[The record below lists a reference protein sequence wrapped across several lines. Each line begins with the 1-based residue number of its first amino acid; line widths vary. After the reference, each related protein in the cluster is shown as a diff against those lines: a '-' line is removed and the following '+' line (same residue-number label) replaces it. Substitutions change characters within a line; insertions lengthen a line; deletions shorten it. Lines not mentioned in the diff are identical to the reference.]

1 MISSKQRNKINPV
14 RRLNPKQKKQFYIFN
29 KNLCE
34 PSICWHS
41 FYRNLDFKI
50 FMNTIIDFMK
60 RNYKIILAVVLL
72 SATLFAFRNTSFTES
87 TTSEK
92 DKMLL
97 ELLTFV
103 IEKGHYSPATIDDTF
118 SKGVYKDYIQAL
130 DPSKRFFLQS
140 DIDEFSKY
148 ETQLDDQLLNKDLT
162 FFNLTYD
169 RLIKRMEEGK
179 SLYKDIL
186 STPFDYTVDETFNT
200 DYEKAPYAKNA
211 AELKEKWRKQL
222 KLSTLSSLTDRLK
235 IQENKEKGIVDKDP
249 KSSSDVLKPG
259 EFVDN
264 INNTEKEKSDKST
277 DGKPKTLAE
286 LEKITRESSLK
297 SLDEYFGF
305 MKELTR
311 DDWFSIYINSITAR
325 FDPHTNY
332 FPPEEKERFDVSI
345 SGKFEGI
352 GARLQK
358 KNDFTE
364 ITELISGGPAWRGK
378 QLEAGDV
385 IMKVAQGNGEPLDI
399 VGMRLD
405 DVVKKIKGP
414 KGSEVRLTVKKVD
427 GSIKTI
433 SIIRDI
439 VEIEETYAK
448 SSVVERNGMRY
459 GVIYLPKFYIDFENA
474 DGRDAGKDIA
484 AEVEA
489 LKKVGVNGIV
499 LDVRDDGGGS
509 LSTVVDIAGLFI
521 EQGPIV
527 QIKSADRKKEV
538 LYDRDKKIEWDGP
551 LVIMVNSFS
560 ASASEI
566 LAAAI
571 QDYKRGIIV
580 GSKQTYGKG
589 TVQNVIDLNKFVRS
603 SSTGDLGALK
613 TTTQKFYRINGGSTQ
628 LEGVSSDIV
637 MPDKYAY
644 LKMGERDVEAAM
656 PWDKIDPAPYSVW
669 KNNANFDKA
678 IAESKKRI
686 AQNPQFKLIEE
697 NAKWIDERSKEN
709 VYSLKMDDFKKH
721 QAAIEETNKKFK
733 AISDYDYHLKFT
745 SLPQEAEAMKK
756 DASLKEKR
764 LRWHESLSK
773 DIYVEEALNVLD
785 DLQSK
790 PVIKKSAPAV
800 TLKKEKLAK

>member
-1 MISSKQRNKINPV
+1 M
-14 RRLNPKQKKQFYIFN
+14 
-29 KNLCE
+29 
-34 PSICWHS
+34 
-41 FYRNLDFKI
+41 D
-50 FMNTIIDFMK
+50 TIIDFMK

-72 SATLFAFRNTSFTES
+72 SVSLFAFKMNS
-87 TTSEK
+87 TKSADPEK

-103 IEKGHYSPATIDDTF
+103 IEKGHYNPASIDDAF
-118 SKGVYKDYIQAL
+118 SKGIYKDYIEAL

-148 ETQLDDQLLNKDLT
+148 ELLLDDELLNKDLT
-162 FFNLTYD
+162 FFELTYS
-169 RLIKRMEEGK
+169 RLMKRMEEGK
-179 SLYKDIL
+179 KLYKDIL
-186 STPFDYTVDETFNT
+186 STPFDYSVNETFNT
-200 DYEKAPYAKNA
+200 DYEKAPYAKNSK
-211 AELKEKWRKQL
+211 ELKERWRKQI

-235 IQENKEKGIVDKDP
+235 IQENKEKGIVDKDI
-249 KSSSDVLKPG
+249 KSTSDVINPDG
-259 EFVDN
+259 IIDN
-264 INNTEKEKSDKST
+264 STDLEKEKKDKSS
-277 DGKPKTLAE
+277 DGKPKSFEE
-286 LEKITRESSLK
+286 LEKITRESSMK

-305 MKELTR
+305 MKDLTR
-311 DDWFSIYINSITAR
+311 DDWFSVYINSITSR

-332 FPPEEKERFDVSI
+332 FPPDEKERFDVSI

-358 KNDFTE
+358 KNDLTE

-378 QLEAGDV
+378 KLEAGDV
-385 IMKVAQGNGEPLDI
+385 VMKVAQGSDEPVDI

-448 SSVVERNGMRY
+448 SSVVERNGVKY
-459 GVIYLPKFYIDFENA
+459 GVIYLPKFYIDFENR
-474 DGRDAGKDIA
+474 DGRDAGKDVA
-484 AEVEA
+484 AEVES
-489 LKKVGVNGIV
+489 LKKAGVNGIV

-527 QIKSADRKKEV
+527 QIKSAGRKKEV

-571 QDYKRGIIV
+571 QDYKRGIII

-589 TVQNVIDLNKFVRS
+589 TVQNVIDLNSFVRS
-603 SSTGDLGALK
+603 SSEGDLGALK

-628 LEGVSSDIV
+628 LEGVSSDVI
-637 MPDKYAY
+637 MPDRYAY
-644 LKMGERDVEAAM
+644 LKMGERDVDNAM
-656 PWDKIDPAPYSVW
+656 PWDKIDPAQYNVW
-669 KNNANFDKA
+669 TNNSKFNKA
-678 IAESKKRI
+678 IADSKKRI

-697 NAKWIDERSKEN
+697 NAKWIDERSHEN
-709 VYSLKMDDFKKH
+709 LYSLKIEDFKKS
-721 QAAIEETNKKFK
+721 QKAIEDTNKKFK
-733 AISDYDYHLKFT
+733 PIADYDYHLKFT
-745 SLPQEAEAMKK
+745 SLPQEAEAMKT

-764 LRWHESLSK
+764 ERWHESLTK

-790 PVIKKSAPAV
+790 PVAKKSLPEV
-800 TLKKEKLAK
+800 IKKEKLVKT

>member
-1 MISSKQRNKINPV
+1 
-14 RRLNPKQKKQFYIFN
+14 
-29 KNLCE
+29 
-34 PSICWHS
+34 
-41 FYRNLDFKI
+41 
-50 FMNTIIDFMK
+50 
-60 RNYKIILAVVLL
+60 
-72 SATLFAFRNTSFTES
+72 LFAFKINS
-87 TTSEK
+87 TISTDPEK

-103 IEKGHYSPATIDDTF
+103 IEKGHYNPAAIDDTF

-140 DIDEFSKY
+140 DIDEFAKY
-148 ETQLDDQLLNKDLT
+148 EMELDDALLNKDLT
-162 FFNLTYD
+162 FFDLTYN

-179 SLYKDIL
+179 KLYKGIL
-186 STPFDYTVDETFNT
+186 SKPFDYSIDETFNT
-200 DYEKAPYAKNA
+200 DYEKAPYAKTTE
-211 AELKEKWRKQL
+211 ELKERWRKQI
-222 KLSTLSSLTDRLK
+222 KLSTLSSLTDRLE
-235 IQENKEKGIVDKDP
+235 IQENKEKGIVEKEGVTKLNEGEKFNVNPIDTEINKTD
-249 KSSSDVLKPG
+249 KSSGD
-259 EFVDN
+259 
-264 INNTEKEKSDKST
+264 
-277 DGKPKTLAE
+277 KPKTFEE
-286 LEKITRESSLK
+286 LEKITRESSMK

-305 MKELTR
+305 MKDLTR
-311 DDWFSIYINSITAR
+311 DDWFSVYINSITSR

-364 ITELISGGPAWRGK
+364 ITDLISGGPAWRGK

-385 IMKVAQGNGEPLDI
+385 VMKVAQGSDEPVDI

-448 SSVVERNGMRY
+448 SSVVERNGEKY
-459 GVIYLPKFYIDFENA
+459 GVIYLPKFYIDFEDRN
-474 DGRDAGKDIA
+474 GRDAGKDIA
-484 AEVEA
+484 AEVES
-489 LKKVGVNGIV
+489 LKKEGVNGIV

-527 QIKSADRKKEV
+527 QIKSAGRKKEI
-538 LYDRDKKIEWDGP
+538 LFDRDKKIEWDGP

-571 QDYKRGIIV
+571 QDYKRGIII

-589 TVQNVIDLNKFVRS
+589 TVQNVIDMNQFVRS
-603 SSTGDLGALK
+603 SNQGDLGALK

-628 LEGVSSDIV
+628 LDGVSSDVV
-637 MPDKYAY
+637 MPDRYAY
-644 LKMGERDVEAAM
+644 LKMGERDVDNAM
-656 PWDKIDPAPYSVW
+656 PWDKIDPAQYNVW
-669 KNNANFDKA
+669 TNNSKFEKA
-678 IAESKKRI
+678 IEDSKKRI
-686 AQNPQFKLIEE
+686 AQNQQFKLIEE
-697 NAKWIDERSKEN
+697 NAKWIDDRSKEN
-709 VYSLKMDDFKKH
+709 VYSLKFEEFKKN
-721 QAAIEETNKKFK
+721 QKAIEETSKKYK
-733 AISDYDYHLKFT
+733 SIAEYDYHLKFS
-745 SLPQEAEAMKK
+745 SLPQEAEAMKT
-756 DASLKEKR
+756 DVSLKEKR
-764 LRWHESLSK
+764 ERWHESLSK
-773 DIYVEEALNVLD
+773 DVYVEEALNVLD

-790 PVIKKSAPAV
+790 PVVKKSIPETIKKG
-800 TLKKEKLAK
+800 KLVKT

>member
-1 MISSKQRNKINPV
+1 M
-14 RRLNPKQKKQFYIFN
+14 
-29 KNLCE
+29 
-34 PSICWHS
+34 
-41 FYRNLDFKI
+41 D
-50 FMNTIIDFMK
+50 TIINFMK
-60 RNYKIILAVVLL
+60 RNYKILLTVVLL
-72 SATLFAFRNTSFTES
+72 SVTLFAFTINSS
-87 TTSEK
+87 KSADPEK

-103 IEKGHYSPATIDDTF
+103 IEKGHYNPAVIDDKF
-118 SKGVYKDYIQAL
+118 SKGIYKDYIEAL

-148 ETQLDDQLLNKDLT
+148 ETELDNQLLNKDLT

-169 RLIKRMEEGK
+169 RLMKRMEEGK
-179 SLYKDIL
+179 KLYKDIL
-186 STPFDYTVDETFNT
+186 SKPFDYSVDETFNT
-200 DYEKAPYAKNA
+200 DYEKAPYVKNA
-211 AELKEKWRKQL
+211 GELKERWRKQI
-222 KLSTLSSLTDRLK
+222 KLSTLSSLTDRQK
-235 IQENKEKGIVDKDP
+235 IQDNKEKNIVDKGIVNKNSPTDAI
-249 KSSSDVLKPG
+249 KPTDFIDDSRNS
-259 EFVDN
+259 EKDN
-264 INNTEKEKSDKST
+264 KDKSANDT
-277 DGKPKTLAE
+277 PKTFEE
-286 LEKITRESSLK
+286 LEKITRESSMK

-305 MKELTR
+305 MQELTR
-311 DDWFSIYINSITAR
+311 DDWFSVYVNSITSR

-378 QLEAGDV
+378 QLESGDV
-385 IMKVAQGNGEPLDI
+385 IMKVAQGSGEPLDI

-433 SIIRDI
+433 SVIRDV

-448 SSVVERNGMRY
+448 SSVVEKNGLKY
-459 GVIYLPKFYIDFENA
+459 GVIYLPKFYINFEDRN
-474 DGRDAGKDIA
+474 GRDAGKDIA
-484 AEVEA
+484 IEVES
-489 LKKVGVNGIV
+489 LKKAGVNGIV

-527 QIKSADRKKEV
+527 QIKSAGRTKEV

-571 QDYKRGIIV
+571 QDYKRGIII

-589 TVQNVIDLNKFVRS
+589 TVQNVIDLNQFMRS
-603 SSTGDLGALK
+603 STAGDLGALK

-637 MPDKYAY
+637 MPDRYGF
-644 LKMGERDVEAAM
+644 LKMGERDVDNAM
-656 PWDKIDPAPYSVW
+656 PWDKIDPAPYNVW
-669 KNNANFDKA
+669 TNNAKFEQA
-678 IAESKKRI
+678 ILDSKKRI
-686 AQNPQFKLIEE
+686 ASNPQFKLIEE
-697 NAKWIDERSKEN
+697 NAKWIDDRSKEN
-709 VYSLKMDDFKKH
+709 LYSLKIDEFKKS
-721 QAAIEETNKKFK
+721 QKAIEETNKKFK
-733 AISDYDYHLKFT
+733 PIADYKYNLKFS
-745 SLPQEAEAMKK
+745 SLPLEAEAMKN

-764 LRWHESLSK
+764 ERWHESLSK

-785 DLQSK
+785 DLQATPVSK
-790 PVIKKSAPAV
+790 KNVVEVKKQ
-800 TLKKEKLAK
+800 KLVKT